1 LLEPFLLPL
10 GVSIRTV
17 LVATVITFSLG
28 IAAARMMVNYK
39 GRFSSLI
46 DGLFL
51 LPIVLPP
58 TVIGFGLLLLFGNR
72 GPLGKLLALF
82 DTTLIFS
89 WPATVVTAVIVAFP
103 LMYMTTRGGFEQVD
117 PNLENAARTLGA
129 GEWRLFWTVTLPL
142 SWPTVLAA
150 TILSFTRAL
159 GEFGATLM
167 LAGNLPGKT
176 TTLPVAIYFR
186 LQAGQMRDALIL
198 TVIVFLF
205 ALASLALLAYWKK
218 KARQNGRGKQVAGNQ
233 R

>member
-1 LLEPFLLPL
+1 MLEPFILPL
-10 GVSIRTV
+10 SVSIKTV
-17 LVATVITFSLG
+17 SVATVITFFLG
-28 IAAARMMVNYK
+28 IAAARWMVDYK

-46 DGLFL
+46 DVIFL

-82 DTTLIFS
+82 DTTIIFS

-103 LMYMTTRGGFEQVD
+103 LMYMTARGGFEQVD
-117 PNLENAARTLGA
+117 TNLENAARTLGA

-142 SWPTVLAA
+142 SWPTVMAA
-150 TILSFTRAL
+150 TVLSFTRAL

-167 LAGNLPGKT
+167 LAGNLPGRT

-186 LQAGQMRDALIL
+186 LQAGQMREALIL
-198 TVIVFLF
+198 TLVVFIF
-205 ALASLALLAYWKK
+205 ALASLVLLAYWKA
-218 KARQNGRGKQVAGNQ
+218 KARQNGRG
-233 R
+233 

>member
-1 LLEPFLLPL
+1 MMLEPFIMPL
-10 GVSIRTV
+10 SVSIKTV
-17 LVATVITFSLG
+17 LAATVITFFLG
-28 IAAARMMVNYK
+28 IAAARWMVDYK

-46 DGLFL
+46 DVLFL

-58 TVIGFGLLLLFGNR
+58 TVIGFGLLLLFGSR

-82 DTTLIFS
+82 DTTIIFS

-103 LMYMTTRGGFEQVD
+103 LMYMTARGGFEQVD

-142 SWPTVLAA
+142 SWPTVMAA
-150 TILSFTRAL
+150 TVLAFTRAL

-167 LAGNLPGKT
+167 LAGNLPGRT

-186 LQAGQMRDALIL
+186 LQAGQMHEALVL
-198 TVIVFLF
+198 TLVVFIF
-205 ALASLALLAYWKK
+205 ALASLALLAYWKAQ
-218 KARQNGRGKQVAGNQ
+218 ARRNGRGQ
-233 R
+233 

>member
-1 LLEPFLLPL
+1 MLEPFIMPL
-10 GVSIRTV
+10 SVSIKTV
-17 LVATVITFSLG
+17 LAATVITFFLG
-28 IAAARMMVNYK
+28 IAAARWMVDYK

-46 DGLFL
+46 DVLFL

-58 TVIGFGLLLLFGNR
+58 TVIGFGLLLLFGSR

-82 DTTLIFS
+82 DTTIIFS

-103 LMYMTTRGGFEQVD
+103 LMYMTARGGFEQVD

-142 SWPTVLAA
+142 SWPTVMAA
-150 TILSFTRAL
+150 TVLAFTRAL

-167 LAGNLPGKT
+167 LAGNLPGRT

-186 LQAGQMRDALIL
+186 LQAGQMHEALVL
-198 TVIVFLF
+198 TLVVFIF
-205 ALASLALLAYWKK
+205 ALASLALLAYWKAQ
-218 KARQNGRGKQVAGNQ
+218 ARRNGRGQ
-233 R
+233 

>member
-1 LLEPFLLPL
+1 MLEPFIMPL
-10 GVSIRTV
+10 SLSIKTV
-17 LVATVITFSLG
+17 LAATVITFFLG
-28 IAAARMMVNYK
+28 IAAARWMVDYK

-46 DGLFL
+46 DVLFL

-58 TVIGFGLLLLFGNR
+58 TVIGFGLLLLFGSR

-82 DTTLIFS
+82 DTTIIFS

-103 LMYMTTRGGFEQVD
+103 LMYMTARGGFEQVD

-142 SWPTVLAA
+142 SWPTVMAA
-150 TILSFTRAL
+150 TVLAFTRAL

-167 LAGNLPGKT
+167 LAGNLPGRT

-186 LQAGQMRDALIL
+186 LQAGQMHEALVL
-198 TVIVFLF
+198 TLVVFIF
-205 ALASLALLAYWKK
+205 ALASLALLAYWKAQ
-218 KARQNGRGKQVAGNQ
+218 ARRNGRGQ
-233 R
+233 